1 MFVPFH
7 TTGIVLSEGPG
18 SMTNPVI
25 ISGSTMSS
33 CTPLLFDRDDVLGAR
48 FSASRSMSSGE
59 FNGEF
64 NVVLNKTCYITSP
77 LSDPGYP
84 GAAAQVPTLSQW
96 GMLLFAVIIA
106 VLSVFVIRR
115 RVRMSRH

>member
-1 MFVPFH
+1 MFESFH
-7 TTGIVLSEGPG
+7 TVMGSSTGPG
-18 SMTNPVI
+18 FMANPVI
-25 ISGSTMSS
+25 ISGSTSS
-33 CTPLLFDRDDVLGAR
+33 CTPVLFDRDDVLGAR
-48 FSASRSMSSGE
+48 FSASGSMSSGE
-59 FNGEF
+59 FN
-64 NVVLNKTCYITSP
+64 VVLNNTCYITSP